1 MGQGSREV
9 CAVLVLVV
17 WLHEAARATGV
28 PAPLKQ
34 GAGGAILV
42 GVVVGRRWRWQGRLM
57 DQLHGGPGEPA
68 AHTAPGGGGA
78 GVGGDVACQSLV
90 EGRLHPSEARL
101 VQDNDFDNLLALY
114 KCPRRGGVRGHQC
127 CLQPLP
133 WHVKTH
139 AGLHSTLGPQG
150 GVVLVRLKPVV
161 N

>member
-1 MGQGSREV
+1 M
-9 CAVLVLVV
+9 LVLG
-17 WLHEAARATGV
+17 LHEAPGATGV
-28 PAPLKQ
+28 PAPLEQ
-34 GAGGAILV
+34 RAGRAELV
-42 GVVVGRRWRWQGRLM
+42 RVVVGGRWGRQGRLM
-57 DQLHGGPGEPA
+57 DQLQ
-68 AHTAPGGGGA
+68 GGA
-78 GVGGDVACQSLV
+78 SEPRAHATPRAGRARVGGDKACQSLV
-90 EGRLHPSEARL
+90 QGRLHPSQARL
-101 VQDNDFDNLLALY
+101 VQDNDLDNLLALD